1 MAYETRDIKL
11 EMIRRGVEEANKYC
25 LPALKEAL
33 IVECSKHWGL
43 RRQSAMELINELV
56 YQQVII
62 VEGNNVWLFDR
73 YEKIKESR
81 SLDYT
86 GVLWL

>member
-1 MAYETRDIKL
+1 
-11 EMIRRGVEEANKYC
+11 
-25 LPALKEAL
+25 
-33 IVECSKHWGL
+33 
-43 RRQSAMELINELV
+43 MELINELV

-81 SLDYT
+81 SLDFLEMKDINEQNYQYQLKHLLT
-86 GVLWL
+86 LMLIVGVLWL